1 MKDEIGF
8 MDQRNYGLMPRAT
21 SSHPLSCFTA
31 MLASAVD
38 VKVTFPAPGCSFT
51 LLTHGRNENLED
63 IPRQHVKVK
72 PIIKADLC
80 LRAAWTRLYVD
91 VTYFMNVCMY
101 VCTAPFSGASAQG
114 LAIGSSELRTG
125 RKLEGF
131 RSCEAESVRCLAG
144 FGLWTKSQIRLG
156 RALI

>member
-101 VCTAPFSGASAQG
+101 VCMYAQPPFQAPRPRDWPSGPRNFEQ
-114 LAIGSSELRTG
+114 
-125 RKLEGF
+125 EGN
-131 RSCEAESVRCLAG
+131 LKG
-144 FGLWTKSQIRLG
+144 FAAARP
-156 RALI
+156 RA